1 MADQLARRSGV
12 MPRELGAGTT
22 GRPSLAVRNGRLF
35 MAWKGTHADHGIYW
49 VASDLR

>member
-1 MADQLARRSGV
+1 
-12 MPRELGAGTT
+12 
-22 GRPSLAVRNGRLF
+22 VRNGRLF